1 MRGARIRAPFFDGS
15 FCSAEGKGYMPR
27 KSDGRTGAWAPVRMR
42 HSTDSEPGIARVK
55 GDKGFAYVD
64 AGGKRVADEEALAR
78 IRRLAIPPAWTG
90 VWICADE
97 RGHLQAAGRD
107 ARGRKQYRY
116 HPRWRELREAD
127 KFDHLIGFARALPAI
142 RKRVRRD
149 LAVPGLTRE
158 KVLAAIVQLLERTCI
173 RVGNERYAEENES
186 FGLTTLRN
194 RHVKVRGDRIEFQF
208 RGKSGKFHRIG
219 IEDPR
224 LARVVRRCRELPGQE
239 LFEYVDDAGEV
250 QRVGSGDVND
260 YLQDVAGNEFTSKD
274 FRTWAGSVYVA
285 ELLRRRG
292 LEGEVRLTDMAAA
305 VREAARLLG
314 NTPAVCRKSYVHPR
328 VLDPA
333 TWSAPAANGG
343 RAPRGLHA
351 AEAALV
357 RLLRTRRG
365 VTAAS
370 RRPPLH
376 RSIPPS
382 PGAAADRP

>member
-1 MRGARIRAPFFDGS
+1 MRGARNGALLFAGTFFDG
-15 FCSAEGKGYMPR
+15 EGKTYMPR
-27 KSDGRTGAWAPVRMR
+27 KADVRPDPWTPGRLR
-42 HSTDSEPGIARVK
+42 HSNDREPGLRRVN
-55 GDKGFAYVD
+55 GAKGFAYVD
-64 AGGKRVADEEALAR
+64 PNGRRIARQATLDR
-78 IRRLAIPPAWTG
+78 IRALAIPPAWTG

-97 RGHLQAAGRD
+97 RGHLQATGRD
-107 ARGRKQYRY
+107 AKGRKQYRY

-127 KFDHLIGFARALPAI
+127 KFDRLLEFAQALPAI
-142 RKRVRRD
+142 RERVRKD
-149 LAVPGLTRE
+149 LASDGLTRE

-173 RVGNERYAEENES
+173 RVGNERYAEENDS

-224 LARVVRRCRELPGQE
+224 LARIVRRCRELPGQE

-250 QRVGSGDVND
+250 QRVGSGDVNE
-260 YLQDVAGNEFTSKD
+260 YLHAIAGDEFTSKD

-285 ELLRRRG
+285 SLLGSRA

-333 TWSAPAANGG
+333 TWSEARPRGG
-343 RAPRGLHA
+343 RARRGLHP

-357 RLLRTRRG
+357 RLLG
-365 VTAAS
+365 ASVTAAS
-370 RRPPLH
+370 RRPALRRP
-376 RSIPPS
+376 IPAS
-382 PGAAADRP
+382 QGAAADRP

>member
-1 MRGARIRAPFFDGS
+1 MRGARIRAPLFDGS
-15 FCSAEGKGYMPR
+15 FCSAEGKSYMPR
-27 KSDGRTGAWAPVRMR
+27 KTDARSSAWTPVRMR
-42 HSTDSEPGIARVK
+42 HSTDREPGIARV
-55 GDKGFAYVD
+55 GGEKGFAYRD
-64 AGGKRVADEEALAR
+64 AAGKRVADEETLAR
-78 IRRLAIPPAWTG
+78 IRRLAIPPAWTD

-127 KFDHLIGFARALPAI
+127 KFDHLLDFAKALPAI

-149 LAVPGLTRE
+149 LAAPGLTRD

-239 LFEYVDDAGEV
+239 LFEYADDAGEV
-250 QRVGSGDVND
+250 QRIGSGDVNE
-260 YLQDVAGNEFTSKD
+260 YLHEIAGDEFTSKD

-292 LEGEVRLTDMAAA
+292 LEGDVRLTDMAAA

-328 VLDPA
+328 VLDTA
-333 TWSAPAANGG
+333 TWSAPAASGG
-343 RAPRGLHA
+343 RAPSGLHP

-357 RLLRTRRG
+357 RLLRARRG
-365 VTAAS
+365 ITAAS
-370 RRPPLH
+370 RRLSLR
-376 RSIPPS
+376 RSTRPS

>member
-1 MRGARIRAPFFDGS
+1 
-15 FCSAEGKGYMPR
+15 MPR
-27 KSDGRTGAWAPVRMR
+27 KAQPRPDPWTPGRLRHANDREAGLHRVTGP
-42 HSTDSEPGIARVK
+42 
-55 GDKGFAYVD
+55 KGFAYVD
-64 AGGKRVADEEALAR
+64 DKGRRVTRRATLDR
-78 IRRLAIPPAWTG
+78 IRVLAIPPAWTD

-97 RGHLQAAGRD
+97 RGHLQATGRD
-107 ARGRKQYRY
+107 AKGRKQYRY
-116 HPRWRELREAD
+116 HPRWRMLRDAD
-127 KFDHLIGFARALPAI
+127 KFDRLLDFAEALPAI
-142 RKRVRRD
+142 RERVRKD
-149 LAVPGLTRE
+149 LASEGLTRA

-173 RVGNERYAEENES
+173 RVGNERYAEENAS

-208 RGKSGKFHRIG
+208 RGKSGKLHRVG

-224 LARVVRRCRELPGQE
+224 LARIVRRCRELPGQE

-250 QRVGSGDVND
+250 QRIGSGDVNE
-260 YLQDVAGNEFTSKD
+260 YLHEIAGDEFTSKD

-285 ELLRRRG
+285 ALLRQRG

-333 TWSAPAANGG
+333 TWSEGPAR
-343 RAPRGLHA
+343 RADARVRRGLHP

-357 RLLRTRRG
+357 RLL
-365 VTAAS
+365 TASLTTTAS
-370 RRPPLH
+370 RRPAP
-376 RSIPPS
+376 RRPIPAS
-382 PGAAADRP
+382 QGAALDRP

>member
-1 MRGARIRAPFFDGS
+1 
-15 FCSAEGKGYMPR
+15 MPR
-27 KSDGRTGAWAPVRMR
+27 KADARPDPWTPGRLR
-42 HSTDSEPGIARVK
+42 HSSDSEPGLHRVN
-55 GDKGFAYVD
+55 GAKGFAYVD
-64 AGGKRVADEEALAR
+64 ANGRRVGARATLDR
-78 IRRLAIPPAWTG
+78 IRALAIPPAWTD
-90 VWICADE
+90 VWICAEE
-97 RGHLQAAGRD
+97 RGHLQATGRD
-107 ARGRKQYRY
+107 AKGRKQYRY

-127 KFDHLIGFARALPAI
+127 KFDHLLDFAQALPAI
-142 RKRVRRD
+142 RERVRAD
-149 LAVPGLTRE
+149 LGSPGLPRE

-194 RHVKVRGDRIEFQF
+194 RHVKVRGGRIDFQF

-224 LARVVRRCRELPGQE
+224 LARIVRRCRELPGQE

-250 QRVGSGDVND
+250 QRVGSGDVNE
-260 YLQDVAGNEFTSKD
+260 YLQEIAGDEFTSKD

-292 LEGEVRLTDMAAA
+292 VEGDVRLTDMAAA

-333 TWSAPAANGG
+333 TWARATPSARG
-343 RAPRGLHA
+343 RAPRGLHP
-351 AEAALV
+351 AEAVLV
-357 RLLRTRRG
+357 RLLRSS
-365 VTAAS
+365 VTAS
-370 RRPPLH
+370 RRPALR
-376 RSIPPS
+376 RSIPAS